1 MMVNT
6 NFLIFEEHM
15 NVNPKLA
22 TPRTFLQKAALVGLA
37 VLSSA
42 TAWALPSDRNQPITL
57 VADRATFNERT
68 GITTYTGNVIIEQGT
83 MRLQANSIVANL
95 NSKKEI
101 STITANGSP
110 AQFQQKT
117 DPNKGLAKGQAQK
130 IVYNAETGIITLSG
144 GALLQQDGAS
154 IRGNTL
160 RYSMNKGDIEA
171 IGTPNNTGSSSGRV
185 QIVIPPSSSK
195 SFPGARD

>member
-1 MMVNT
+1 MNQILKPQMMT
-6 NFLIFEEHM
+6 
-15 NVNPKLA
+15 
-22 TPRTFLQKAALVGLA
+22 TFLKRTALAGLLGMCSVAAF
-37 VLSSA
+37 
-42 TAWALPSDRNQPITL
+42 ALPSDRQQPISL

-68 GITTYTGNVIIEQGT
+68 GVTTYTGNVIIEQGT
-83 MRLQANSIVANL
+83 MKLQANSIVANL

-101 STITANGSP
+101 SSITANGSP
-110 AQFQQKT
+110 ARFQQKV
-117 DPNKGLAKGQAQK
+117 DANKGLAKGHANK
-130 IVYNAETGIITLSG
+130 IVYNADSGIITLTG
-144 GALLQQDGAS
+144 NAFLEQDGAS

-171 IGTPNNTGSSSGRV
+171 VGTPNKTGSSSGRV